1 MSNSPK
7 PKRPYDGLPD
17 SYPAEIFIDFV
28 LTQGYTL
35 VEDAPTYTVVKN
47 EETGFTER
55 IHESERDL
63 SSFQIE
69 TVLSDMK
76 IPMEAFKE
84 FLREM
89 ELKTK
94 ESIDF
99 FIDNSFVK
107 FGK

>member
-1 MSNSPK
+1 M
-7 PKRPYDGLPD
+7 
-17 SYPAEIFIDFV
+17 
-28 LTQGYTL
+28 

-55 IHESERDL
+55 IHESERNL
-63 SSFQIE
+63 SLFQIE
-69 TVLSDMK
+69 TVLFDMK
-76 IPMEAFKE
+76 IPMEAFKK

-94 ESIDF
+94 GSIDF

-107 FGK
+107 FEK